1 MFLSY
6 SQFLISIPF
15 FTKGIQ
21 TQESITFSSIL
32 CKHISAPS
40 PSHDLFFAIFELSPK
55 FEANKRICKFIW
67 SRFSTC
73 PLAKHHHHHLSM
85 LGVKMLGEFL
95 WLAIDVLRKSII
107 VVVQYLAQSP
117 LSMKPWSAFPEY
129 LLLNGPVQ
137 RTLKEITNCETYL
150 DNKPHLEYTKF
161 KKNIFLTEIPCH
173 QTSIGV

>member
-1 MFLSY
+1 MLS
-6 SQFLISIPF
+6 
-15 FTKGIQ
+15 
-21 TQESITFSSIL
+21 
-32 CKHISAPS
+32 
-40 PSHDLFFAIFELSPK
+40 
-55 FEANKRICKFIW
+55 
-67 SRFSTC
+67 
-73 PLAKHHHHHLSM
+73 
-85 LGVKMLGEFL
+85 
-95 WLAIDVLRKSII
+95 KSII

-173 QTSIGV
+173 QTFNLWKVCWKVDAADTFYCSSSNGSSDKLGEEIGKRIIIRRGRFAITKYFNELSKEIVPKQYLTLLNKLSKLRQL